1 MRRLISLALVA
12 GLLVPLAPFAGGV
25 ASAAP
30 KFGTKLSIVY
40 SRSSGGRF
48 SGMVKSREQA
58 CLAGR
63 KVTVYLKRG
72 GKDKAVGNS
81 TSSKRGDWSVAPR
94 GAVAP
99 GYYYVGTRAQGL
111 GPGAGIC
118 SAAKSVTTRAS

>member
-48 SGMVKSREQA
+48 WA
-58 CLAGR
+58 
-63 KVTVYLKRG
+63 
-72 GKDKAVGNS
+72 
-81 TSSKRGDWSVAPR
+81 W
-94 GAVAP
+94 
-99 GYYYVGTRAQGL
+99 
-111 GPGAGIC
+111 
-118 SAAKSVTTRAS
+118 